1 MKAPTE
7 PKIELSFIAEAL
19 QRSKRALWYVL
30 IFSLCSNLLL
40 LALPLYSLQVLDRV
54 ISSASIPTLVYI
66 TILAI
71 FAFAFFGIFTLV
83 RSYILNE
90 IGNWLDTQVSARLL
104 SIGVQQNSVGSTTLA
119 SQHLR
124 DLQSIKAFITGNGI
138 TSLFDA
144 PWSVIYIIVIY
155 MINPAL
161 GLISVFGGL
170 FLLGFA
176 ILNEVL
182 TRKPQAMANRLQIRT
197 MEIADTCSRNAEAI
211 EAMGMMAN
219 VRAHWGKENARA
231 QELLKKANNRAQILL
246 TISRVIRML
255 LQIMIICVGGYLAIN
270 NEISVGGMIASSIL
284 TGRALA
290 PFEAAI
296 GIWKGMIS
304 ARDSYQR
311 LEKAV
316 ANFPKIRGDMELP
329 DPKGHLS
336 IEGAFFA
343 PGGGRMILKNIN
355 LKLEPGEMLGIIGP
369 SAAGKSTLAKLI
381 VGILPPTQGAVRLD
395 GAEIF
400 KWNRDYLGKHVGY
413 MPQNVDLFPGTVLEN
428 IARMEQEPDHK
439 KVIEAAQAACVHE
452 MILRLPDG
460 YETQIRPGNA
470 TLSPGQRQRIGL
482 ARAIYGRPS
491 FLVLDEPNIN
501 LDGEGENALL
511 RALQNIRQMGITSV
525 IVAHRPNLVN
535 NTDKIAIL
543 QDGALKEFGATRQ
556 ILGKYVAPSISEAG
570 A

>member
-1 MKAPTE
+1 MNAKAE
-7 PKIELSFIAEAL
+7 PKAEQNFIAEAL
-19 QRSKRALWYVL
+19 QRSKRAFIYVL
-30 IFSLCSNLLL
+30 IFSLCANLLL

-54 ISSASIPTLVYI
+54 VSSASVPTLMYLSV
-66 TILAI
+66 LAI
-71 FAFAFFGIFTLV
+71 FAFVFYGVFCLV
-83 RSYILNE
+83 RSFILTQV
-90 IGNWLDTQVSARLL
+90 GQWLDTKVSARLL
-104 SIGVQQNSVGSTTLA
+104 SIGVQQNSVGSPTLA

-124 DLQSIKAFITGNGI
+124 DVQMIKNFIAGNGVV
-138 TSLFDA
+138 SLFDA
-144 PWSVIYIIVIY
+144 PWSIIYILVIY
-155 MINPAL
+155 MINPVL
-161 GLISVFGGL
+161 GLISVFGGVA
-170 FLLGFA
+170 LLA
-176 ILNEVL
+176 LALLNEVL
-182 TRKPQAMANRLQIRT
+182 TRKPQAMAGRLQIKT

-211 EAMGMMAN
+211 EAMGMMKN
-219 VRAHWGKENARA
+219 VREHWSRENAHAQKFLDKATGRA
-231 QELLKKANNRAQILL
+231 HIIHN
-246 TISRVIRML
+246 TSRVLRML
-255 LQIMIICVGGYLAIN
+255 LQVFIIGTGGYLAIQ
-270 NEISVGGMIASSIL
+270 NEISLGGMIAASIL

-296 GIWKGMIS
+296 GIWKGLTS

-316 ANFPKIRGDMELP
+316 ANFPKLRGEMELP
-329 DPKGHLS
+329 DPKGYLA

-343 PGGGRMILKNIN
+343 VGGSKMILKNIN

-381 VGILPPTQGAVRLD
+381 VGILPPSQGAVRLD

-428 IARMEQEPDHK
+428 IARLEAEPDHK
-439 KVIEAAQAACVHE
+439 KVIAAAQAACVHE

-460 YETQIRPGNA
+460 YETVVRPGNS

-482 ARAIYGRPS
+482 ARALYGGPS

-501 LDGEGENALL
+501 LDGEGEQALL
-511 RALQNIRQMGITSV
+511 KALQNIRKLGITSV

-543 QDGALKEFGATRQ
+543 QDGTLKEFGNTKQ
-556 ILGKYVAPSISEAG
+556 ILGKYVSPSISEAG